1 MEKGMENETKNYKD
15 AEQSCEIVRMLT
27 KNLRMLTKNLRPLE
41 RCWSCLEASWTTLE
55 SVLRPLGALL
65 VV

>member
-27 KNLRMLTKNLRPLE
+27 KNLRMLTNNLRPLE
-41 RCWSCLEASWTTLE
+41 RCWSCLEASWTTFE
-55 SVLRPLGALL
+55 SV
-65 VV
+65 